1 MFDSGRDAL
10 AERIAG
16 SYSGPL
22 SESVRVRLTG
32 VWYNQGPTFRNLNA
46 GAGDAN
52 SMKRYVM
59 RGQVDIDLSDRTS
72 LLLTAARAKIYDSRG
87 IDPERSEER
96 RVGKECVSTCRS
108 RWSPYH

>member
-72 LLLTAARAKIYDSRG
+72 LLLTADRAKIYDSRG
-87 IDPERSEER
+87 KLGTASCGER
-96 RVGKECVSTCRS
+96 VCRLG
-108 RWSPYH
+108 